1 MPIAHARTH
10 ACAHTHARTQGLR
23 ARAHT
28 HMQRRYTGP
37 NRHGDKPTAEDASA
51 LNASELQERE
61 ATAGPVTVE
70 GAEHGGSDHVAGSG
84 NGTDGRPTPPV
95 GSADS
100 DASNSNDVLVSTTY
114 FQCKVALPPQCD
126 TCRATCSV
134 TRATCNVTRCQMR
147 RRIEFGRNVCSHFAG

>member
-1 MPIAHARTH
+1 VPIAHAHSRTL
-10 ACAHTHARTQGLR
+10 ARTPMHARKAC

-28 HMQRRYTGP
+28 HKQRRYTGP
-37 NRHGDKPTAEDASA
+37 NRHGDKPIAEDASA

-61 ATAGPVTVE
+61 ATAGPIMVE
-70 GAEHGGSDHVAGSG
+70 GAEHGGSDHVAGTG
-84 NGTDGRPTPPV
+84 NGTDGRPIPPV
-95 GSADS
+95 GGADS